1 MHAIELAQMATIFAR
16 FSPAMVAYRLTP
28 PREAQQQYW
37 LQSKFRHE
45 FWSCRLAAHRQEIQN
60 MGVTHRRK
68 SWLRIIPVLE
78 EILISEPLTRCI
90 AYHARLLAEQLIDS
104 DFSTLANSALSSHIE
119 ARHRCLHLL
128 VFGEGLS
135 VEHSVRL
142 NRIRRELECFT
153 DSILGTLAP
162 IDQTESICFDAF
174 WTEQMRQSTTSSL
187 AGGLDARGLHLDSIR
202 HSLGPTIRNKLSA
215 SLACTPTNQKI
226 ADAVMGFLPSAAF
239 DSFGL
244 VKSIQ
249 LSSITADSAD
259 SCLSDKFFEPPSP
272 TDISQLIV
280 SNRPTS
286 KSSAS
291 ENRRWN

>member
-1 MHAIELAQMATIFAR
+1 MHAIELAQLATTLAR
-16 FSPAMVAYRLTP
+16 YSPSMIAHRLTP
-28 PREAQQQYW
+28 PRDAQQQYW

-45 FWSCRLAAHRQEIQN
+45 FWSCRLASHRQEIQN

-78 EILISEPLTRCI
+78 EILISEPLTRCV
-90 AYHARLLAEQLIDS
+90 AYHAKLLSEQLIDP

-142 NRIRRELECFT
+142 NRIRRELECYT

-162 IDQTESICFDAF
+162 TNSADSICFDAF

-187 AGGLDARGLHLDSIR
+187 AGGLDARSLHLDSIR
-202 HSLGPTIRNKLSA
+202 HSLRPTIANKLS
-215 SLACTPTNQKI
+215 SSMPCTPTNQKI
-226 ADAVMGFLPSAAF
+226 ADAVIGFWPSEVF

-249 LSSITADSAD
+249 HSSITSQ
-259 SCLSDKFFEPPSP
+259 STEGCLSNKFFEPASP
-272 TDISQLIV
+272 TDISQMIV
-280 SNRPTS
+280 THRPTS

-291 ENRRWN
+291 ENRRWS